1 MMKKAYV
8 FPGQGAQF
16 LGMGEEY
23 FDQFPELVSIV
34 DSVLGYS
41 IKELCLQDPHKHLNQ
56 TQYTQPA
63 LYTVNAL
70 NYIAKSRTTDQKPD
84 LVAGH
89 SLGEYNAL
97 LAAGAFDFE
106 TGLKLVQKRGELMAR
121 ANQGGMLAVLGIDIG
136 LVREIL
142 AQLNDP
148 RIQLA
153 NINSAKQTILS
164 GDMAALT
171 ASCQYFEQQGAK
183 CVPLKVSAA
192 FHSTYMREA
201 REEFIAYLRGFQFR
215 PLEIPVVANLT
226 AQPYPSVN
234 YQQILADQITGTVK
248 WHDTILLMF
257 NSGVEDIEEVGPG
270 NVLTKL
276 TGFIQSAYEDD
287 RKSKVEN
294 VTEQPGNLLFMYGGQ
309 GFHYRNMGRELFE
322 HSQAFRSAFIECD
335 AVVQEALGVSL
346 IKDLYQHQSTNV
358 ALENILITHPA
369 CFSVGYCLTRELAAR
384 GIKPAAVLGYSLGE
398 YIAATIAGVL
408 DFKTALRLVC
418 MQARLLKE
426 QAANGRMLAVLA
438 NVADFSSNPDDYA
451 GASLACVNY
460 QDNFIIS
467 GDHELI
473 VKIQQRLEQ
482 RNVLTAILPVAHSFH
497 SKQIDGI
504 RADFIRQ
511 ASEVEYAKPT
521 INFYSASPQVS
532 IDNVNA
538 TGNLSPTDDL
548 HQEHLW
554 RAIREPVNFFNVISE
569 IKNSQ
574 DYTFIDLS
582 PTASLVAFMDR
593 IFGKHERHRFA
604 INQFGKNLETLNK
617 LVADVKKAESLPG

>member
-70 NYIAKSRTTDQKPD
+70 NYIAKSHTTHQKPD

-106 TGLKLVQKRGELMAR
+106 TGLKLVQKRGELMAK

-136 LVREIL
+136 VVREIL

-164 GDMAALT
+164 GDMTALT
-171 ASCQYFEQQGAK
+171 ASCHYFEQQGAK

-192 FHSTYMREA
+192 FHSTYMRDA

-226 AQPYPSVN
+226 AQPYPSIN

-276 TGFIQSAYEDD
+276 TGFIQSAYEDELN
-287 RKSKVEN
+287 SK
-294 VTEQPGNLLFMYGGQ
+294 TEPAAEQSGNFLFMYGGQ

-322 HSQAFRSAFIECD
+322 HSQVFRNAFMECD
-335 AVVQEALGVSL
+335 ALVQEILGVSL
-346 IKDLYQHQSTNV
+346 IKDLYQHQSNAA
-358 ALENILITHPA
+358 ALENILVTHPA

-398 YIAATIAGVL
+398 YIAATIAGAL

-418 MQARLLKE
+418 MQARLLND
-426 QAANGRMLAVLA
+426 QAANGRMLAVLTS
-438 NVADFSSNPDDYA
+438 VDDFSGNPADYA

-467 GDHELI
+467 GDHDLI
-473 VKIQQRLEQ
+473 VKIRQRLEQ

-497 SKQIDGI
+497 SDHIDGI

-511 ASEVEYAKPT
+511 ASEVAYAKPT
-521 INFYSASPQVS
+521 INFYSASPQ
-532 IDNVNA
+532 I
-538 TGNLSPTDDL
+538 LSEDL
-548 HQEHLW
+548 SHENLW

-604 INQFGKNLETLNK
+604 INQFGKNLETLDK

>member
-70 NYIAKSRTTDQKPD
+70 SYIAKARATDNKPD

-106 TGLKLVQKRGELMAR
+106 TGLKLVQKRGELMAK

-171 ASCQYFEQQGAK
+171 ASCHYFEQQGAK

-192 FHSTYMREA
+192 FHSTYMRDA

-276 TGFIQSAYEDD
+276 TGFIQSAYEDELN
-287 RKSKVEN
+287 SK
-294 VTEQPGNLLFMYGGQ
+294 TEPVVQHSSNLLFMYGGQ

-322 HSQAFRSAFIECD
+322 HSQVFRNAFMECD
-335 AVVQEALGVSL
+335 ALVQETLGVSL
-346 IKDLYQHQSTNV
+346 IKDLYQHQSNDA
-358 ALENILITHPA
+358 ALENILVTHPA

-418 MQARLLKE
+418 MQARLLND

-438 NVADFSSNPDDYA
+438 SVDDFAGNPDDYA

-467 GDHELI
+467 GDHDLM
-473 VKIQQRLEQ
+473 VKIRHRLEQ

-497 SKQIDGI
+497 SGHIDGI
-504 RADFIRQ
+504 HADFIRQ
-511 ASEVEYAKPT
+511 ASEVAYAKPT
-521 INFYSASPQVS
+521 INFYSSSPQ
-532 IDNVNA
+532 ILA
-538 TGNLSPTDDL
+538 EDL
-548 HQEHLW
+548 GHEHLW
-554 RAIREPVNFFNVISE
+554 RAIREPVNFYNVISE
-569 IKNSQ
+569 IKNSK

-604 INQFGKNLETLNK
+604 INQFGKNLETLDK

>member
-1 MMKKAYV
+1 MKKAYV

-23 FDQFPELVSIV
+23 FDQFPELVNIV

-70 NYIAKSRTTDQKPD
+70 NYIAKTRTGEQKPD

-106 TGLKLVQKRGELMAR
+106 TGLKLVQKRGELMAK

-201 REEFIAYLRGFQFR
+201 CEEFIAYLRGFQFR

-276 TGFIQSAYEDD
+276 TGFIQSAYLDD
-287 RKSKVEN
+287 INSKPAAVAGHR
-294 VTEQPGNLLFMYGGQ
+294 GNLLFMYGGQ

-322 HSQAFRSAFIECD
+322 QSQVFRSAFTECD
-335 AVVQEALGVSL
+335 ALVQATLGVSL
-346 IKDLYQHQSTNV
+346 IADLYQSSPNNT
-358 ALENILITHPA
+358 ALENILVTHPA
-369 CFSVGYCLTRELAAR
+369 CFSVGYCLTRELMAR
-384 GIKPAAVLGYSLGE
+384 GVKPAAVLGYSLGE
-398 YIAATIAGVL
+398 YIAASIAGVL
-408 DFKTALRLVC
+408 DFKTALHLVC
-418 MQARLLKE
+418 MQARLLKD
-426 QAANGRMLAVLA
+426 QAANGRMLAVLT
-438 NVADFSSNPDDYA
+438 NVSDFSRYPDDYA
-451 GASLACVNY
+451 GVSLACVNY

-467 GDHELI
+467 GDHQQVLN
-473 VKIQQRLEQ
+473 VQQRLEQ
-482 RNVLTAILPVAHSFH
+482 RGLLTAILPVAHSFH
-497 SKQIDGI
+497 SVHIDAI
-504 RADFIRQ
+504 RADFMRQ
-511 ASEVEYAKPT
+511 ASEVEFAKPA
-521 INFYSASPQVS
+521 IHFYSASTKKNP
-532 IDNVNA
+532 DE
-538 TGNLSPTDDL
+538 LS
-548 HQEHLW
+548 HEQLW
-554 RAIREPVNFFNVISE
+554 RAIREPVNFQDVISE
-569 IKNSQ
+569 IKESKN
-574 DYTFIDLS
+574 YTFIDLS
-582 PTASLVAFMDR
+582 PTASLAAFMDR
-593 IFGKHERHRFA
+593 IFGKHEQHRFA
-604 INQFGKNLETLNK
+604 INQFGRNLETLNK
-617 LVADVKKAESLPG
+617 LVADVKKTESLSG

>member
-1 MMKKAYV
+1 MKKAYV

-41 IKELCLQDPHKHLNQ
+41 IKELCLQDPHKCLNQ

-70 NYIAKSRTTDQKPD
+70 NYIAKSRTTGQKPD

-248 WHDTILLMF
+248 WHDTILLML
-257 NSGVEDIEEVGPG
+257 NSDVADIEEIGPG

-287 RKSKVEN
+287 LKNKTKN
-294 VTEQPGNLLFMYGGQ
+294 IAGQPGNFLFMYGGQ

-322 HSQAFRSAFIECD
+322 HSQAFRGAFIECD
-335 AVVQEALGVSL
+335 AVVQEALGISL
-346 IKDLYQHQSTNV
+346 IKDIYQHQPTNT

-398 YIAATIAGVL
+398 YIAATIAGVV

-426 QAANGRMLAVLA
+426 QAANGRMLAVLT
-438 NVADFSSNPDDYA
+438 NVSDFSNNPGDYA

-467 GDHELI
+467 GAHELI

-497 SKQIDGI
+497 SEQIDGI

-511 ASEVEYAKPT
+511 ASAVEYAKPT
-521 INFYSASPQVS
+521 INFYSASPQAP
-532 IDNVNA
+532 IN
-538 TGNLSPTDDL
+538 NLSPADDL
-548 HQEHLW
+548 SQEHLW
-554 RAIREPVNFFNVISE
+554 RAIREPVNFLNVISE
-569 IKNSQ
+569 IKTSQ

-617 LVADVKKAESLPG
+617 LVADVKNAESLPG

>member
-1 MMKKAYV
+1 MKKAYV

-70 NYIAKSRTTDQKPD
+70 NYIAKAQATNNKPD

-106 TGLKLVQKRGELMAR
+106 TGLKLVQKRGELMGK

-142 AQLNDP
+142 VQLNDP

-201 REEFIAYLRGFQFR
+201 RDEFTAYLRGFQFR

-226 AQPYPSVN
+226 AQPYPSIN

-248 WHDTILLMF
+248 WHDTILLMLH
-257 NSGVEDIEEVGPG
+257 SGVEDIEEVGPG

-276 TGFIQSAYEDD
+276 TGFIQSAYEDELN
-287 RKSKVEN
+287 SKPEPVA
-294 VTEQPGNLLFMYGGQ
+294 EQPNNLLFMYGGQ

-322 HSQAFRSAFIECD
+322 HSQVFRSAFMECD
-335 AVVQEALGVSL
+335 AMVQETLGVSL
-346 IKDLYQHQSTNV
+346 IKDLYQHQSNNAT
-358 ALENILITHPA
+358 LENILVTHPA

-398 YIAATIAGVL
+398 YIAATIAGVV

-426 QAANGRMLAVLA
+426 QAANGRMLAVLT
-438 NVADFSSNPDDYA
+438 NVADFSGNADDYA

-473 VKIQQRLEQ
+473 VQIRQRLEQ
-482 RNVLTAILPVAHSFH
+482 RGVLTAILPVAHSFH
-497 SKQIDGI
+497 SDHIDGI

-511 ASEVEYAKPT
+511 ASEVAYTKPS
-521 INFYSASPQVS
+521 INFYSASPQ
-532 IDNVNA
+532 I
-538 TGNLSPTDDL
+538 LSGDL
-548 HQEHLW
+548 NHENLW
-554 RAIREPVNFFNVISE
+554 RAIREPVNFYNVISE
-569 IKNSQ
+569 IKNSK

-582 PTASLVAFMDR
+582 PTASLAAFMDR

-604 INQFGKNLETLNK
+604 INQFGRNLETLNK